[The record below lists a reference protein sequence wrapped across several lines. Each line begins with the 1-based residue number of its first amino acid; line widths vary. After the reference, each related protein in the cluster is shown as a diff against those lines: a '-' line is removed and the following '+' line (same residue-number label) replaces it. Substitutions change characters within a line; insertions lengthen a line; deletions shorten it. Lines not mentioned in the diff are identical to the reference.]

1 MVSNKLTSWKKKQKK
16 QKKRL
21 FMVSLKMDL
30 ISIRNTQLMGCD
42 NILAIQ
48 YQLFDDHR
56 TPASQAGVVGGG
68 VPRRSVS

>member
-1 MVSNKLTSWKKKQKK
+1 MEKKQKK
-16 QKKRL
+16 TKRL

-48 YQLFDDHR
+48 Y
-56 TPASQAGVVGGG
+56 
-68 VPRRSVS
+68 

>member
-1 MVSNKLTSWKKKQKK
+1 MVSNKLTLWKKKQKK

-48 YQLFDDHR
+48 Y
-56 TPASQAGVVGGG
+56 
-68 VPRRSVS
+68 